1 MMIFGIPIIA
11 TKVEGNREILK
22 NNMGILCNTNSN
34 SLKNSIKKFYKLSI
48 KQKKLLSK
56 NAKNFAYEN
65 FEISIIAK
73 KEFKIYKSII
83 NE

>member
-48 KQKKLLSK
+48 KQKK
-56 NAKNFAYEN
+56 
-65 FEISIIAK
+65 II
-73 KEFKIYKSII
+73 I
-83 NE
+83 